1 MVSNPTRV
9 NALTSGGSMRRSFT
23 VCSIVVHALVIATVL
38 IAQVLAVGPLPTLR
52 QVVMFDASRIMP
64 VDIQV
69 PAPPRR
75 PVPAE
80 AASPIVSP
88 DAAPLV
94 PPIGVI
100 KETGNENVVAPSVD
114 VIRDIEIV
122 PRGVIDGTGFATVA
136 LPPPP
141 PPTVPARLH
150 AGMKAPKKIVNV
162 DPLYPAIAQSARV
175 QGVVIL
181 EAVLDA
187 NGRVD
192 SVHVLRSIPL
202 LDQAAVDAVRQWRF
216 TPALL
221 NNEAVPVVMTVTVNF
236 ALQ

>member
-1 MVSNPTRV
+1 
-9 NALTSGGSMRRSFT
+9 MRRSFT
-23 VCSIVVHALVIATVL
+23 VCSIVVHALVISAVL

-52 QVVMFDASRIMP
+52 QAVMFDASHIMP

-75 PVPAE
+75 A
-80 AASPIVSP
+80 AAAATASPIASLN
-88 DAAPLV
+88 AAPTIAPVGVIAETGREGLPAPPVESITDIENV
-94 PPIGVI
+94 PPGAV
-100 KETGNENVVAPSVD
+100 
-114 VIRDIEIV
+114 
-122 PRGVIDGTGFATVA
+122 DGTGFATVA

-141 PPTVPARLH
+141 PPTVPVRLH
-150 AGMKAPKKIVNV
+150 VGMKAPKKIVNV
-162 DPLYPAIAQSARV
+162 DPVYPAIAQSARV

-192 SVHVLRSIPL
+192 SVRVLRSIPL

-236 ALQ
+236 ALQDH

>member
-1 MVSNPTRV
+1 
-9 NALTSGGSMRRSFT
+9 MRRSFT
-23 VCSIVVHALVIATVL
+23 VCSIVVHALGISTALV
-38 IAQVLAVGPLPTLR
+38 AQVFAPGPLPTPR
-52 QVVMFDASRIMP
+52 QAVMFDASQIMP
-64 VDIQV
+64 VDIQL

-75 PVPAE
+75 AVPAE
-80 AASPIVSP
+80 AASPTVSP

-94 PPIGVI
+94 APIGVI
-100 KETGNENVVAPSVD
+100 EETGNEKRVAPSPD
-114 VIRDIEIV
+114 VIGDLETV
-122 PRGVIDGTGFATVA
+122 PRGVIDGTGLAPVA

-141 PPTVPARLH
+141 PPAVPLHLH

-162 DPLYPAIAQSARV
+162 NPVYPAIAQSARV

>member
-1 MVSNPTRV
+1 
-9 NALTSGGSMRRSFT
+9 MRRSFT
-23 VCSIVVHALVIATVL
+23 VCSIVVHALVISAVL

-52 QVVMFDASRIMP
+52 QAVMFDASHIMP
-64 VDIQV
+64 VDIQP

-75 PVPAE
+75 AVPADTPGPT
-80 AASPIVSP
+80 ASLN
-88 DAAPLV
+88 AAPTV
-94 PPIGVI
+94 APVGVI
-100 KETGNENVVAPSVD
+100 EETGNENPVAPSVD
-114 VIRDIEIV
+114 GIRDIETV

-141 PPTVPARLH
+141 QPTVPVRLH
-150 AGMKAPKKIVNV
+150 VGMKAPKKIANV
-162 DPLYPAIAQSARV
+162 DPVYPAIAQTARV

-192 SVHVLRSIPL
+192 SVRVLRSIPL

-221 NNEAVPVVMTVTVNF
+221 NNEAVPVVMTVTVHF
-236 ALQ
+236 ALQDH

>member
-1 MVSNPTRV
+1 
-9 NALTSGGSMRRSFT
+9 MRRSFT
-23 VCSIVVHALVIATVL
+23 VCSIVVHALGISTVL
-38 IAQVLAVGPLPTLR
+38 VAQVLAPGPLPTLR
-52 QVVMFDASRIMP
+52 EAVMFDASHIMP
-64 VDIQV
+64 VDIHV

-75 PVPAE
+75 AAPVGTATPA
-80 AASPIVSP
+80 VSP
-88 DAAPLV
+88 NAAPIAA
-94 PPIGVI
+94 PNGVI
-100 KETGNENVVAPSVD
+100 EETGREGLPAPPVEANTD
-114 VIRDIEIV
+114 FAAV
-122 PRGVIDGTGFATVA
+122 PRGVIDGTGLATVP
-136 LPPPP
+136 LPPP
-141 PPTVPARLH
+141 PPTVPVRLH

-162 DPLYPAIAQSARV
+162 NPVYPAIAQSARV

-236 ALQ
+236 ALQDH

>member
-1 MVSNPTRV
+1 
-9 NALTSGGSMRRSFT
+9 MRRSFT
-23 VCSIVVHALVIATVL
+23 VCSIVVHALVISAVL

-52 QVVMFDASRIMP
+52 QAVMFDASQIMP
-64 VDIQV
+64 VDIQ
-69 PAPPRR
+69 PPPPPRR
-75 PVPAE
+75 AVPAA
-80 AASPIVSP
+80 AASQRIAPN
-88 DAAPLV
+88 AAPLV
-94 PPIGVI
+94 APVGVI
-100 KETGNENVVAPSVD
+100 EETGNENRVAPSPDLIGDLETVA
-114 VIRDIEIV
+114 
-122 PRGVIDGTGFATVA
+122 RGVIDGAGFAPVA

-141 PPTVPARLH
+141 SPTAPVRLH
-150 AGMKAPKKIVNV
+150 AGMKAPKKVVNV
-162 DPLYPAIAQSARV
+162 NPVYPAIAQSARV
-175 QGVVIL
+175 QGAVIL